1 MALLHAD
8 KDERRLHVRSHA
20 ARVAAY
26 VDIGAPLDPRVQLG
40 RLLLHPM
47 LHVDS
52 LRSVTREREIKAMQL
67 LFRQRLL
74 PLDLV
79 EEFGAKVP
87 IGEEQP
93 VSTTRSRRR
102 AMLDEGPERRNS
114 GAGANHDDVSI
125 AVYGQSKTL
134 IGFEEDPR
142 MRASPRSVR

>member
-26 VDIGAPLDPRVQLG
+26 VDMGAPLDPRVQLG
-40 RLLLHPM
+40 RLLLHLM
-47 LHVDS
+47 LDVDL

-74 PLDLV
+74 PLDLI
-79 EEFGAKVP
+79 EEFAAKVP
-87 IGEEQP
+87 IAEEQP
-93 VSTTRSRRR
+93 VSTPRSRRH
-102 AMLDEGPERRNS
+102 AMLDEGPERRDP

-125 AVYGQSKTL
+125 AVYG
-134 IGFEEDPR
+134 
-142 MRASPRSVR
+142 